1 MKKLTKVQFKLLI
14 MFGAVVF
21 VAVDQLIKY
30 IVVKNMNLHDTIPI
44 LKDVLHI
51 TYVLNDGAAFSML
64 SGQSWLLCG
73 VTSVFMIGL
82 IVAFFT
88 KHVNDM
94 PTLCSLGLII
104 SGGVGNLIDR
114 VFRGEELFNGLV
126 VDYID
131 FRLINFA
138 IFNFAD
144 CCVVIGGI
152 SLILICVCSIYLDY
166 KKSKAQKEEPANE

>member
-1 MKKLTKVQFKLLI
+1 MKKLTKMQFKLLI

-44 LKDVLHI
+44 LKDALHI

-114 VFRGEELFNGLV
+114 VFRGTELFNGLV

-138 IFNFAD
+138 IFNVAD
-144 CCVVIGGI
+144 VFVVCGGI
-152 SLILICVCSIYLDY
+152 LLVIYTMFFDVSGD
-166 KKSKAQKEEPANE
+166 KNDNKS